1 VKAILKSVSR
11 SFYLTIRFLPHPLRE
26 PVGLA
31 YLLARAT
38 DTIAD
43 TATIPAAARQTTL
56 REVARVIAGEVDFDS
71 IAEALR
77 EFSARQSDPHERTLI
92 ENLGTCIDW
101 LRKIEAADR
110 TDIRDVLRTIV
121 RGQELDLVRFGDPAT
136 AVPLRTSAELDEY
149 TYLVAGCVGA
159 FWTKLGFRHCP
170 NFATRPPNEMTA
182 LGIGYGEGLQLI
194 NVLRDRASDSA
205 AGREYLP
212 AEDLAAASV
221 ENVFSGWLGQ
231 AEEKISAG
239 IDYCSALT
247 NWRVRYATALPA
259 LIGARTIAL
268 LRAAG
273 PNAEKIKVPRREVR
287 RILFAALFAALSPLA
302 LRALFQRLL
311 ASSSDLSPG
320 KSTGLRITS

>member
-11 SFYLTIRFLPHPLRE
+11 SFYLTIRFLPRPLRE

-43 TATIPAAARQTTL
+43 TTTIPVAMRLTML
-56 REVARVIAGEVDFDS
+56 RAVSRVIAGELDFNS
-71 IAEALR
+71 VAEELR
-77 EFSARQSDPHERTLI
+77 DFSARQSDPHERTLI
-92 ENLGTCIDW
+92 ENLGGCLDCLSKID
-101 LRKIEAADR
+101 AADR
-110 TDIRDVLRTIV
+110 TDIRDVLKTIV
-121 RGQELDLVRFGDPAT
+121 KGQELDLVRFGDPAT

-149 TYLVAGCVGA
+149 TYLVAGCVGV
-159 FWTKLGFRHCP
+159 FWTNLGFRHCP
-170 NFATRPPNEMTA
+170 NFATRSPNEMTA

-194 NVLRDRASDSA
+194 NVLRDRASDTV
-205 AGREYLP
+205 AGRNYLP
-212 AEDLAAASV
+212 AEELAGSTV
-221 ENVFSGWLGQ
+221 ENVFSGWLSQ

-239 IDYCSALT
+239 IDYCSALR

-259 LIGARTIAL
+259 LIGARTIAR

-273 PNAEKIKVPRREVR
+273 PKAEKIKVPRREVR
-287 RILFAALFAALSPLA
+287 RILLAALFAAVSPLA

-311 ASSSDLSPG
+311 ASPS
-320 KSTGLRITS
+320 GL

>member
-1 VKAILKSVSR
+1 MKAILRSVSR
-11 SFYLTIRFLPHPLRE
+11 SFYLTIRFLPRPLRD

-43 TATIPAAARQTTL
+43 TASIPAATRLTTL
-56 REVARVIAGEVDFDS
+56 RAVARAIAGDMDFS
-71 IAEALR
+71 SVAEGLR
-77 EFSARQSDPHERTLI
+77 DFSAGQSDPHERILI
-92 ENLGTCIDW
+92 ENLDGCVDW
-101 LRKIEAADR
+101 LSKIDAADR
-110 TDIRDVLRTIV
+110 ADIREVLKTIV
-121 RGQELDLVRFGDPAT
+121 RGQELDLVRFADPAT

-149 TYLVAGCVGA
+149 TYLVAGSVGA

-170 NFATRPPNEMTA
+170 NFATRAPNEMTA
-182 LGIGYGEGLQLI
+182 LGTGYGEGLQLI
-194 NVLRDRASDSA
+194 NVLRDRAADTA
-205 AGREYLP
+205 AGRDYLP
-212 AEDLAAASV
+212 AEELAGSTV
-221 ENVFSGWLGQ
+221 ENVFTGWLGQ

-273 PNAEKIKVPRREVR
+273 PTAERIKVPRKEVR
-287 RILFAALFAALSPLA
+287 RILAAALFAALSPLA

-311 ASSSDLSPG
+311 AF
-320 KSTGLRITS
+320 